1 MTCTLIINP
10 FATTSSGWSRELIVR
25 SVEAMFQTDVHV
37 TTQRN
42 HATEIARMARKQESE
57 FIIVLGGDGTVNEVI
72 NGLLDKTVL
81 EYEQPVLAVIPGGLA
96 NVFTRSLGFSAD
108 AISATG
114 EILESLEQ
122 VRTRKISLGTFNER
136 WFSFNAG
143 IGLDAGILSA
153 MEALRAEGRKASP
166 GGYLIT
172 GLKHYFDDTL
182 QYPPNISL
190 KNDRGE
196 EIKDSAMVI
205 IQNAAPWSYVGPLSL
220 DFATDASFDHGLDA
234 VALTELTPTSIAAY
248 LAEAAAG
255 IPTERR
261 SKLSWLHDSNEIEI
275 SATKPFPAHVDGD
288 SIGEVTHVRVLHHKD
303 ALNVAI
309 PA

>member
-1 MTCTLIINP
+1 
-10 FATTSSGWSRELIVR
+10 
-25 SVEAMFQTDVHV
+25 MFQTDVHITSERGQAITV
-37 TTQRN
+37 
-42 HATEIARMARKQESE
+42 ALEARKKESQY
-57 FIIVLGGDGTVNEVI
+57 IIILGGDGTVNEVI
-72 NGLLDKTVL
+72 NGLLDETVL
-81 EYEQPVLAVIPGGLA
+81 EYEQPILAVIPGGLA

-122 VRTRKISLGTFNER
+122 QRTRKISLGTFNDR

-182 QYPPNISL
+182 QYPSNIHL
-190 KNDRGE
+190 ENDRGE
-196 EIKDSAMVI
+196 TIQDAAMVI

-220 DFATDASFDHGLDA
+220 DFATEASFDHGLDA
-234 VALTELTPTSIAAY
+234 VALTDLTPSSIAAY
-248 LAEAAAG
+248 LAEAAAR

-261 SKLSWLHDSNEIEI
+261 SKLSWLHDCNEIQI
-275 SATKPFPAHVDGD
+275 SAERPYPAHVDGD
-288 SIGEVTHVRVLHHKD
+288 SIGDVNFVRVVHHKD

-309 PA
+309 PS

>member
-1 MTCTLIINP
+1 MSCTLIVNP

-25 SVEAMFQTDVHV
+25 SVKAMFQTEVYV
-37 TTQRN
+37 TNERS
-42 HATEIARMARKQESE
+42 HAITIAREARKRESKY
-57 FIIVLGGDGTVNEVI
+57 IIVLGGDGTVNEVI
-72 NGLLDKTVL
+72 NGLLDETVL
-81 EYEQPVLAVIPGGLA
+81 EYEQPILAVIPGGLA

-122 VRTRKISLGTFNER
+122 HQTRKISLGTFNDR

-182 QYPPNISL
+182 QYPPNIHL
-190 KNDRGE
+190 ENDRGE
-196 EIKDSAMVI
+196 TIEDAAMVI

-220 DFATDASFDHGLDA
+220 DFATEASFDHGLDA
-234 VALTELTPTSIAAY
+234 VALTELTPSSIAAY
-248 LAEAAAG
+248 LAEAAAR

-261 SKLSWLHDSNEIEI
+261 SKLSWLHDCNEIQI
-275 SATKPFPAHVDGD
+275 SATRPYPAHVDGD
-288 SIGEVTHVRVLHHKD
+288 SIGDVTFVRVVHHKD

-309 PA
+309 PS

>member
-10 FATTSSGWSRELIVR
+10 FATTASGWSRELIVR
-25 SVEAMFQTDVHV
+25 SVKTTYPTDVKF
-37 TTQRN
+37 TTERN
-42 HATEIARMARKQESE
+42 HATEIAREARRTGSK
-57 FIIVLGGDGTVNEVI
+57 FVIILGGDGTVNEVI
-72 NGLLDKTVL
+72 NGLLDERVHD
-81 EYEQPVLAVIPGGLA
+81 YEQPILGVIPGGLA

-114 EILESLEQ
+114 ELLESLEQ
-122 VRTRKISLGTFNER
+122 SHTRTISLGTLNDR
-136 WFSFNAG
+136 WFSFSAG

-182 QYPPNISL
+182 KYPPNISL
-190 KNDRGE
+190 QNDRGE
-196 EIKDSAMVI
+196 GIKDAAMVI
-205 IQNAAPWSYVGPLSL
+205 IQNAAPWSYVGPVSL
-220 DFATDASFDHGLDA
+220 DFATEASFDRGLDV
-234 VALTELTPTSIAAY
+234 VALTDLTPASIAAY
-248 LAEAAAG
+248 LAEAAAH

-261 SKLSWLHDSNEIEI
+261 SRLSWLHDCNEVEI
-275 SATKPFPAHVDGD
+275 DMSTPFPAHVDGD

-303 ALNVAI
+303 ALKVAI
-309 PA
+309 PL

>member
-10 FATTSSGWSRELIVR
+10 FATTASGWSRELIVR
-25 SVEAMFQTDVHV
+25 SVKTTYPTDVHV
-37 TTQRN
+37 TTERN
-42 HATEIARMARKQESE
+42 HATEIARAARKNGSE
-57 FIIVLGGDGTVNEVI
+57 FVIILGGDGTVNEVI
-72 NGLLDKTVL
+72 NGLLDETVG
-81 EYEQPVLAVIPGGLA
+81 EFDQPILAVIPGGLA

-122 VRTRKISLGTFNER
+122 SRTRTISLGTFNGR

-166 GGYLIT
+166 SGYFIT

-182 QYPPNISL
+182 KYPPDITL

-196 EIKDSAMVI
+196 VIHDAAMVI
-205 IQNAAPWSYVGPLSL
+205 IQNAAPWSYVGPVSL
-220 DFATDASFDHGLDA
+220 DFATEASFDQGLDV
-234 VALTELTPTSIAAY
+234 VALTDLTPASIAAY
-248 LAEAAAG
+248 LAEAAAR

-261 SKLSWLHDSNEIEI
+261 SRLSWLHDCNNIEI
-275 SATKPFPAHVDGD
+275 HMTKPFPAHVDGD
-288 SIGEVTHVRVLHHKD
+288 SIGDVTQVRVQHHKD
-303 ALNVAI
+303 ALRVAV
-309 PA
+309 PL